1 MKEAVFIRRNID
13 KWRKMENMVGDE
25 LFTTPDEMADAYND
39 ITSDLAFART
49 QYPESPVTSYLND
62 IALGLHRDLY
72 QHKHTTWAQ
81 VKHFWTH
88 EIPLAVYHARGPLLL
103 SLAIFLLSVLVGVV
117 STLGDHEFP
126 RLILGDYYVNMTL
139 ENIESGEPMA
149 VYAQGTQLGSFLDIT
164 LNNVFVSFRTYAMG
178 LCTSFG
184 TGYIL
189 LHNGVMFGAFVMF
202 FMLRGL
208 FVPCFLAVMLHG
220 TLELSAIVIAGGA
233 GIMLGNGW
241 LFPGTYS
248 RMEAFVMGARR
259 SVKVLVSTVPMF
271 IVAGFIEGFFTRFT
285 HVGDVLRLSVILLS
299 FAFVMFYYVFL
310 PIKRHREEKAHEDTL
325 V

>member
-1 MKEAVFIRRNID
+1 MKEAVFIRKNIN

-39 ITSDLAFART
+39 ITSDLAFAQT
-49 QYPESPVTSYLND
+49 QYPESPVTAYLND

-81 VKHFWTH
+81 VRRFWTH
-88 EIPLAVYHARGPLLL
+88 EIPLSVYHARRPLLL
-103 SLAIFLLSVLVGVV
+103 SLAIFVLSVVVGAV
-117 STLGDHEFP
+117 STLGDHDFP

-139 ENIESGEPMA
+139 ENIEAGEPMA
-149 VYAQGTQLGSFLDIT
+149 VYAQGTQFGSFLDIT

-189 LHNGVMFGAFVMF
+189 LYNGVMFGAFVMF
-202 FMLRGL
+202 FTLRHL
-208 FVPCFLAVMLHG
+208 FVPCILAVMLHG
-220 TLELSAIVIAGGA
+220 TLDLSAIVIAGGA

-248 RMEAFVMGARR
+248 RLEAFVMGARR
-259 SVKVLVSTVPMF
+259 SVKVLVSVVPVLM
-271 IVAGFIEGFFTRFT
+271 VAGFIEGFFTRFT
-285 HVGDVLRLSVILLS
+285 HVGDLLRLAVILLS
-299 FAFVMFYYVFL
+299 FAFVMFYYVYL